1 MCDLQTLCS
10 ILFAEED
17 FSANGDVSAVLIN
30 SVLLKNVQI
39 SCICK
44 EMSVIAST
52 LKRRQKLVQLF
63 HRSLHNVASDTILH
77 NLQKCRPTYHALST
91 LSIPPCM
98 NHRRPMMNDHDKNDI
113 LYFRDLICLPNIYC
127 TI

>member
-77 NLQKCRPTYHALST
+77 NLQKMSPYLPRAIYAKYTTMYEPPQTYDEWS
-91 LSIPPCM
+91 
-98 NHRRPMMNDHDKNDI
+98 R
-113 LYFRDLICLPNIYC
+113 
-127 TI
+127 